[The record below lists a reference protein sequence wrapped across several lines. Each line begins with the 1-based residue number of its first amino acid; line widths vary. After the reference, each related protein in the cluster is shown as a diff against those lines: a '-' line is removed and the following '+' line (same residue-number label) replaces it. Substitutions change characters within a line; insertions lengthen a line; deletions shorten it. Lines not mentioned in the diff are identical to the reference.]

1 MVEYSQVQVVYNID
15 DDSLKESDSIAL
27 GVSRFIE
34 ASREYDGH
42 DLLSKDDK
50 SEIESFLTSPI
61 THEVVLRTQ
70 CGLEVVGIH
79 IHDMLFEGT
88 H

>member
-1 MVEYSQVQVVYNID
+1 MGLTKKKRKETKKEKGKKDKVVYNID
-15 DDSLKESDSIAL
+15 EESLQDSDSIAIV
-27 GVSRFIE
+27 VSGFIE

-42 DLLSKDDK
+42 DLLSEDDK

-70 CGLEVVGIH
+70 CG
-79 IHDMLFEGT
+79 T
-88 H
+88 